1 MKRADHN
8 CPACE
13 KIIEPDAAVSFQH
26 GDLLHRSCYDALTAA
41 KRPAKA
47 AAPTTRDDSRREESQ
62 QA

>member
-13 KIIEPDAAVSFQH
+13 KTIEPDAAVSFQH
-26 GDLLHRSCYDALTAA
+26 GDLLHRSCYDALTAN
-41 KRPAKA
+41 KPAKA
-47 AAPTTRDDSRREESQ
+47 AAPPTRDDSRREESQ